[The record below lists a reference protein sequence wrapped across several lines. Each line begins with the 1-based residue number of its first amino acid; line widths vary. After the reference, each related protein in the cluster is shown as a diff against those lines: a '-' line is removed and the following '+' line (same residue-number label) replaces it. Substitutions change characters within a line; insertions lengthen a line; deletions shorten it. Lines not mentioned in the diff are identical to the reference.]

1 MKKTKLMKFTLCSL
15 FSLAL
20 VACGNDTGKVSDAT
34 TEKKTDIVTEKTG
47 NDALTVKS
55 TPTKIDYYQYEPI
68 SFEGLVIT
76 ESKYDDSNKLL
87 SEEEITDYSL
97 FYSYNGKEVK
107 DNDFILEVGDYEII
121 VKKDGVKDASFPIH
135 VTAARSLT
143 QSITITKAASKTSYL
158 AGDRFS
164 KDGMEV
170 TLKTKTTGKYTKN
183 YTDVIQDYRIVINGT
198 EVDDNYHFEGAGVYK
213 VEIHYA
219 GWDNKDLST
228 YFTVTCIPE
237 DTLSKPKSYQDDTIT
252 WEKDDTTMT
261 VKITNTGLEKT
272 EGKGYYTPEEVINEY
287 NIEDYSERNVANWKF
302 TPSKGKVPLLVIPVI
317 TPGDEALAT
326 EENWNMINKAFFG
339 NSDSLYYESVHSY
352 YYKSSFGQL
361 DFTGGTTGY
370 FSPSTIDSRYNK
382 FSGYTENNVF
392 DLPQIA
398 LDWAEKEYHLN
409 LNDYD
414 SNNDGYV
421 DGIWFVYLHKAS
433 SANTMTWAFTSSTN
447 AENESGNKPI
457 ANCFGWA
464 SIDFINDKFATNTS
478 GAQFKNGDCD
488 AHVMIHETGH
498 MLGLKDYYSYG
509 RDSYGYSTDYAP
521 LGEADMMDHNVGDHN
536 PFSKLYL
543 NWITPYV
550 VYGDCEITIPTSQ
563 EKNAVIVIPDDTKS
577 IKKDKNGKVLF
588 NSMDEYLVVDYY
600 SDKNM
605 NSSDYDCYN
614 VKHVEGNGARIY
626 HVDNRVVNVYQ
637 NEAKN
642 YVYELYDDP
651 STPFEEGNTD
661 LIYKVISNSES
672 GSRAES
678 NYGLS
683 KEADA
688 FDELRLISAENR
700 LLSTSNP
707 VSYNALFQ
715 KGSTFSVDGYRT
727 QFNNAKFNNGKTCSY
742 SISFQ

>member
-15 FSLAL
+15 FSLTL
-20 VACGNDTGKVSDAT
+20 VACGSDSGTTGDN
-34 TEKKTDIVTEKTG
+34 TEKKTDVVTEKTE
-47 NDALTVKS
+47 NNVLTIKS
-55 TPTKIDYYQYEPI
+55 APTKTEYYQYEPI
-68 SFEGLVIT
+68 SFDGLVVV
-76 ESKYDDSNKLL
+76 ESAYDSNRQLL
-87 SEEEITDYSL
+87 SEEEIKDYSL
-97 FYSYNGKEVK
+97 FYSYNGKEVNDK
-107 DNDFILEVGDYEII
+107 DIILEVGDYEILI
-121 VKKDGVKDASFPIH
+121 KKNGAKQASFPIH
-135 VTAARSLT
+135 VLAARSLT

-158 AGDRFS
+158 AGDKFS
-164 KDGMEV
+164 KEGMEV
-170 TLKTKTTGKYTKN
+170 TLKTKTTGKYTKT
-183 YTDVIQDYRIVINGT
+183 YTEVIDDYSVVVDGT
-198 EVDDNYHFEGAGVYK
+198 EVSDNYQFEGAGVYK
-213 VEIHYA
+213 VEIHYT
-219 GWDNKDLST
+219 GWDSKDLST

-237 DTLSKPKSYQDDTIT
+237 DTLSKPKNYKDDTIT

-261 VKITNTGLEKT
+261 MKITNTGLKT

-287 NIEDYSERNVANWKF
+287 NIEDYSEKNIANWKF
-302 TPSKGKVPLLVIPVI
+302 TPAKGKVPLLVIPVI

-326 EENWNMINKAFFG
+326 EENWNMIDKAFFG
-339 NSDSLYYESVHSY
+339 NSTSLNYESVHSY

-370 FSPSTIDSRYNK
+370 FSPSTIDARYNK
-382 FSGYTENNVF
+382 FTGYTEDNVF

-398 LDWAEKEYHLN
+398 LDWAEKEYHLD

-447 AENESGNKPI
+447 AENEDGKKPI

-464 SIDFINDKFATNTS
+464 SIDFINDKFASNTS
-478 GAQFKNGDCD
+478 GAVFKNSACD
-488 AHVMIHETGH
+488 AHVLIHETGH

-509 RDSYGYSTDYAP
+509 RDSYGYSTNYAP

-536 PFSKLYL
+536 PYSKLYL

-577 IKKDKNGKVLF
+577 IKKDENGNVIF
-588 NSMDEYLVVDYY
+588 NTMDEYLVLDYY

-614 VKHVEGNGARIY
+614 VKHVEGMGARIY

-637 NEAKN
+637 DSKQN

-651 STPFEEGNTD
+651 LTPFKEGNTD
-661 LIYKVISNSES
+661 RIYKVISNSES

-678 NYGLS
+678 NYGLPS
-683 KEADA
+683 EADA
-688 FDELRLISAENR
+688 FDEVRLISAENN

-707 VSYNALFQ
+707 VSNSALFQ
-715 KGSTFSVDGYRT
+715 KGSTFTLDGYRT
-727 QFNNAKFNNGKTCSY
+727 QFNKAEFNNGKTCSY
-742 SISFQ
+742 SISFR